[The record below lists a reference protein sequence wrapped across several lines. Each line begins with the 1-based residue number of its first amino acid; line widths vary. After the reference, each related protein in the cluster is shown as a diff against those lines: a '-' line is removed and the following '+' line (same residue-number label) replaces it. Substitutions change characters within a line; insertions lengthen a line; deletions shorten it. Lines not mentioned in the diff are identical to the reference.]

1 MKTIYCRNYPAACDE
16 AQRYDDE
23 RHAVT
28 LQPMTCDCGEATVGF
43 SVVCCDTGDEVLRIV
58 GCPECCDRR
67 RERTVTTFFT
77 LSEPIRGIDF
87 LFLSR
92 RHGLHVR
99 QRVWSHF
106 FANVT
111 QVRCDGREVH
121 ITFARRPWW
130 TRGCRRAV
138 LRLWKHLK
146 RYHWK
151 EYFK

>member
-43 SVVCCDTGDEVLRIV
+43 SVVCCDTGGEVLRIV
-58 GCPECCDRR
+58 GCQECCDRR

-106 FANVT
+106 SLTSRRYGAT
-111 QVRCDGREVH
+111 AARYISPSPDGLGG
-121 ITFARRPWW
+121 
-130 TRGCRRAV
+130 RGDAAV
-138 LRLWKHLK
+138 L
-146 RYHWK
+146 YCGCGST
-151 EYFK
+151 